1 MIRIDEIYEN
11 TFLPWVRKN
20 LPTTS
25 IFYCD
30 PFGRSDPDSI
40 MCRGLEN
47 SNDESNAVFFF
58 DQEPIQ
64 PSIHLPTFQSFNSRN
79 VLKSEKNKFLVTS
92 ETNSDNLD
100 YICKAYGLQP
110 FYYFF
115 HGWAAL
121 DWYRGYDR
129 TFLITPPEQRHINKT
144 FFSANRIIGGER
156 SHRVVQLYLFQ
167 LFNLMHNHVSAPLIC
182 PVENKHILDIAD
194 LYKHRYTDY
203 NDNGNGQNGSGIIS
217 VLSQMD
223 LPRLFP
229 GEDTQRMSS
238 CWLDQFDLCA
248 ESMIYHVSETVYF
261 GRRKHLTE
269 KTFKPIALGMPFVL
283 SAPAGSLAYLKQYGF
298 KTFDSV
304 WNESYDQEVNDY
316 RRFNKLTNLLK
327 KLDAQ
332 SEQEKNQMFQKCI
345 PIIEHNWNHFYGGG
359 FEKILW
365 AELTTMLHNLKAAAS
380 GDLSSN

>member
-20 LPTTS
+20 LPTTA

-40 MCRGLEN
+40 LCRGLEN
-47 SNDESNAVFFF
+47 ADNETHAIFFF

-64 PSIHLPTFQSFNSRN
+64 PSVHLPTFHSFELRNHKKPQSNR
-79 VLKSEKNKFLVTS
+79 FLITS

-129 TFLITPPEQRHINKT
+129 TFLIPPPDQRHIQKT

-156 SHRVVQLYLFQ
+156 SHRVVQLYHFQ
-167 LFNLMHNHVSAPLIC
+167 MHNLMHNHISAPLVC
-182 PVENKHILDIAD
+182 PVENKNINDIAAF
-194 LYKHRYTDY
+194 YQPRWPPTDY
-203 NDNGNGQNGSGIIS
+203 PPHPEYNKGIVDTIAE
-217 VLSQMD
+217 MN

-229 GEDTQRMSS
+229 GEETQRMSS
-238 CWLDQFDLCA
+238 CWLDQIDLCA
-248 ESMIYHVSETVYF
+248 ESMLYHVSETVFF
-261 GRRKHLTE
+261 GRRQHLTE

-283 SAPAGSLAYLKQYGF
+283 SAPASSLQYLKNYGF

-304 WNESYDQEVNDY
+304 WSEEYDTITDDTRRITHLSY
-316 RRFNKLTNLLK
+316 LLRD
-327 KLDAQ
+327 LDNQ
-332 SEQEKNQMFQKCI
+332 TQQEKNQLFKKCI

-359 FEKILW
+359 FEKVLW
-365 AELTTMLHNLKAAAS
+365 AELNTMLQDLKAATQGS
-380 GDLSSN
+380 DSR

>member
-11 TFLPWVRKN
+11 TFLPWVRKTI
-20 LPTTS
+20 PKTA

-40 MCRGLEN
+40 LCRGLQN
-47 SNDESNAVFFF
+47 AADERNAIFFF

-64 PSIHLPTFQSFNSRN
+64 LSIHLPTFLSFNSRTI
-79 VLKSEKNKFLVTS
+79 KNERDGKTKKFLVSS
-92 ETNSDNLD
+92 ETDSDNLD

-129 TFLITPPEQRHINKT
+129 TFLITPPDQRYIKKT

-156 SHRVVQLYLFQ
+156 SHRVIQLYFFQ
-167 LFNLMHNHVSAPLIC
+167 LFDLMHNHISAPLIC
-182 PVENKHILDIAD
+182 PVENKHIRDIAEF
-194 LYKHRYTDY
+194 YKHRWP
-203 NDNGNGQNGSGIIS
+203 DNNNGTAGIVSTI
-217 VLSQMD
+217 SQMD
-223 LPRLFP
+223 LPRMFP

-238 CWLDQFDLCA
+238 CWLDQFELCA

-283 SAPAGSLAYLKQYGF
+283 SAPAGSLQYLRQYGF
-298 KTFDSV
+298 KTFDSI
-304 WNESYDQEVNDY
+304 WDESYDQVQDDTK
-316 RRFNKLTNLLK
+316 RIFCLSQLLK
-327 KLDAQ
+327 TLDQQ
-332 SEQEKNQMFQKCI
+332 SEQEKNQMFKNCI
-345 PIIEHNWNHFYGGG
+345 PIIEHNWNHFYNGG

-365 AELTTMLHNLKAAAS
+365 AELTTMLNNLKAAVQ
-380 GDLSSN
+380 GDIHSN